1 MHGNPVEGQMLFTKL
16 SCVFRL
22 WSSDIVC
29 DFLFAK

>member
-1 MHGNPVEGQMLFTKL
+1 MDGNPVEEQMLFTKL

-22 WSSDIVC
+22 WSSDMVC